1 MRVPLAEIA
10 MEGAMNIRAAMPR
23 FLEALSIGLA
33 GSLPPCGR
41 PAKAASPSPP
51 KVRLLT
57 CIALMLA
64 RPLFAVAANAEDMA
78 APAPIRIAVFDF
90 ELEDRSAG
98 AGIIP
103 PDEHDIRYLAEA
115 TEEAKRRLTE
125 SGRFA
130 VVGTTGADLAATK
143 QFGLRNCGGCEAAI
157 AKELGAEQ
165 AMLGVVGRVSRTE
178 YTMLIRILET
188 AGGTVVSSDFTD
200 LRMGANYSWP
210 RGVKWL
216 MSNRVL
222 ADKGKK

>member
-1 MRVPLAEIA
+1 
-10 MEGAMNIRAAMPR
+10 MNIRAAMPS
-23 FLEALSIGLA
+23 FLEAVSIGLA
-33 GSLPPCGR
+33 RLLPLSGR
-41 PAKAASPSPP
+41 LAKAASPSPL
-51 KVRLLT
+51 KVGRLT
-57 CIALMLA
+57 CIALLMA
-64 RPLFAVAANAEDMA
+64 NPLFAGAANAEDTA

-143 QFGLRNCGGCEAAI
+143 QFGIRNCGGCEAAI
-157 AKELGAEQ
+157 AKQLGAEQ

-178 YTMLIRILET
+178 YTMFIRIIET